1 MDEVTGGEGP
11 NITERR
17 QILDQCDAVGVKVMI
32 QMTALIDA
40 VVGNNGDSPT
50 PLPQRNSSKDWAA
63 LSATVAELKGHPA
76 VLGWYL
82 G

>member
-1 MDEVTGGEGP
+1 MKVLIPFSSGVNSTYALHRWL
-11 NITERR
+11 TETDHD
-17 QILDQCDAVGVKVMI
+17 IVAI
-32 QMTALIDA
+32 YALESW
-40 VVGNNGDSPT
+40 VGNNGDSPT

-82 G
+82 W